1 MPLHSAPS
9 PKPYKNAVVLYYW
22 RQCGHCKT
30 FAPVFDQVVSVLP
43 AELDVYSIEVFDHRR
58 TLEKLGVNLNTG
70 VPRLLVY
77 DQKGKEHL
85 FQDDRTVEAVV
96 NFVHT
101 VLNNQTGF
109 QNGHTFS
116 DGVAVNADV
125 LSVSDVSSSV
135 SGGSAPSASVA
146 SASAPSASTPSASAS
161 APSASAPSAN
171 VSTLAAGTSIE
182 SLLTSLEAVI
192 ASSTPT
198 LVLFFSHGCYYCKKF
213 MPTFLEFA
221 SNSPPSGVDIKAIDV
236 AQHPDALM
244 SLQKKAQS
252 PGVPHVVFFQ
262 SGKPQVP
269 FTKDRTVEQLA
280 AFVAENMS
288 IQGGESGEGRIGF
301 ADAPK
306 RSSIRL
312 LLSTA
317 LDALMEHAGEDLGD
331 ANRKLFE
338 PKHAGVCFIGW
349 QRQSLPANDRLVIVL
364 IPKHSSVEQTED
376 VMSEA
381 ERRKFPIFAVI
392 SGKRSGPLKAQV
404 YNSLMN
410 PATLIKRKLKAQ
422 YRAASQTD
430 AATQAMHD
438 MRYKVRVDDGSSVCV
453 FD

>member
-30 FAPVFDQVVSVLP
+30 FAPVFDEVVAVLP
-43 AELDVYSIEVFDHRR
+43 ADVDIYSIEVFDHRR

-77 DQKGKEHL
+77 DQHGKEHV
-85 FQDDRTVEAVV
+85 FQDERTVEAVV

-101 VLNNQTGF
+101 VLNTHSGF
-109 QNGHTFS
+109 QGGHALS
-116 DGVAVNADV
+116 DGVALNAEV
-125 LSVSDVSSSV
+125 MSVSDVSSSV
-135 SGGSAPSASVA
+135 SGGSASVQSASVQ
-146 SASAPSASTPSASAS
+146 SASVQSPSVQSGSV
-161 APSASAPSAN
+161 N
-171 VSTLAAGTSIE
+171 TLAAGTSIE
-182 SLLTSLEAVI
+182 SLLTSLEEVL
-192 ASSTPT
+192 ASPTPT

-213 MPTFLEFA
+213 MPTFLEFT
-221 SNSPPSGVDIKAIDV
+221 SNSPPPGITIKAIDV

-269 FTKDRTVEQLA
+269 FTKDRTVEQLT

-288 IQGGESGEGRIGF
+288 LQGGNRDQLQGENSEGRIGF
-301 ADAPK
+301 ADTPK

-312 LLSTA
+312 LLSAA
-317 LDALMEHAGEDLGD
+317 LDSLMQQASEDLGD

-338 PKHAGVCFIGW
+338 PKHAGVCFVGW
-349 QRQSLPANDRLVIVL
+349 QRQSVPANDRLVIVL

-410 PATLIKRKLKAQ
+410 PATLINRKLKAQ

-438 MRYKVRVDDGSSVCV
+438 MQYKVRVDDGSSVCV